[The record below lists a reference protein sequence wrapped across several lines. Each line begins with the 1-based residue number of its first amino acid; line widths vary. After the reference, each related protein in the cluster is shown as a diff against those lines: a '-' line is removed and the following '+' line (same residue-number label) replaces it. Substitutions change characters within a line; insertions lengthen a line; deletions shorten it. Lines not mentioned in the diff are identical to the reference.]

1 MPQHHLVPLV
11 PKVLQ
16 RLQQPIH
23 VVETVGEN
31 DDQAAATELV
41 AGQVGSEKVT
51 TLNLE
56 VISADAER
64 ELLLVKGAIP
74 GPRGGLVLIRGAL
87 KGGK

>member
-1 MPQHHLVPLV
+1 M
-11 PKVLQ
+11 
-16 RLQQPIH
+16 
-23 VVETVGEN
+23 
-31 DDQAAATELV
+31 

-74 GPRGGLVLIRGAL
+74 GPRGGLVLIRGAA